1 MTKCSTELK
10 INITKKILDHKD
22 SVSGLFKKYN
32 INESIIRRWTYLA
45 REQGLMALKIQHVKR
60 NYSIE
65 FKLNV
70 IKYYLTHN
78 LGINSVAAKF
88 NLNPSQVH
96 SLARTFNELGI
107 TGLLPRKKGR

>member
-1 MTKCSTELK
+1 MTKYSTE
-10 INITKKILDHKD
+10 
-22 SVSGLFKKYN
+22 
-32 INESIIRRWTYLA
+32 
-45 REQGLMALKIQHVKR
+45 LKIQHVKR

-88 NLNPSQVH
+88 NLN
-96 SLARTFNELGI
+96 
-107 TGLLPRKKGR
+107 